1 MSCLREIQQCHL
13 GRSALETQLI
23 KHEDASHLIVL
34 RAPPSH
40 SQPSQSACKSQNRRG
55 WKESL
60 VKESSPTSLLKQV
73 LYNRSH
79 GKMSRQVL
87 NNSREGDSND
97 FVYFSKKH
105 TLQFKPEKCIRA
117 GGRGEEEIMIQ
128 IKMSGKQGTAV
139 GIMRSSAV
147 ITIGWAV
154 V

>member
-1 MSCLREIQQCHL
+1 M
-13 GRSALETQLI
+13 
-23 KHEDASHLIVL
+23 
-34 RAPPSH
+34 
-40 SQPSQSACKSQNRRG
+40 
-55 WKESL
+55 
-60 VKESSPTSLLKQV
+60 KESSPTSLLKQV
-73 LYNRSH
+73 LYNRLH

-87 NNSREGDSND
+87 NNSRGDSNN

-117 GGRGEEEIMIQ
+117 GGRGEEEIMTQ